1 MDGILDVMILV
12 TVEIKAGRDL
22 DVREI
27 GSMEISDTITETM
40 GTVDV
45 ATMVVL

>member
-12 TVEIKAGRDL
+12 TVEIKAEREL

-40 GTVDV
+40 VTFDI